1 MDCSY
6 RANRRILPLRSQV
19 LSDSVALCS
28 NDSNLQFHTKPASN
42 TTSSWC
48 AKPDDNEEALSK
60 SAKMVVYTSSVCV
73 SIRVRLLIKN
83 IRDAHENM
91 KKSSAYANAAAQRRY
106 RQKLTDTL
114 KPWKMALLAGQAKHN
129 KRKKEK

>member
-1 MDCSY
+1 
-6 RANRRILPLRSQV
+6 
-19 LSDSVALCS
+19 
-28 NDSNLQFHTKPASN
+28 
-42 TTSSWC
+42 
-48 AKPDDNEEALSK
+48 
-60 SAKMVVYTSSVCV
+60 MVVYTSSVCV
-73 SIRVRLLIKN
+73 SCSFSVCTKTF
-83 IRDAHENM
+83 RDAHENM

>member
-1 MDCSY
+1 
-6 RANRRILPLRSQV
+6 
-19 LSDSVALCS
+19 
-28 NDSNLQFHTKPASN
+28 
-42 TTSSWC
+42 
-48 AKPDDNEEALSK
+48 
-60 SAKMVVYTSSVCV
+60 MVVYTSSVCV

>member
-1 MDCSY
+1 LDCSY

-28 NDSNLQFHTKPASN
+28 NDSNLQFYIELASN

-48 AKPDDNEEALSK
+48 VISSTNEEALPK
-60 SAKMVVYTSSVCV
+60 STKVAVHSSSMCV
-73 SIRVRLLIKN
+73 GSSLSICTKTF
-83 IRDAHENM
+83 RDAHENM